1 MKFKL
6 QKKLAADVLKC
17 SQKRIVF
24 DRDRLADI
32 KEAITKADIKSL
44 IAGKAIRR
52 KPVKGVSRARARV
65 RMIQKRKG
73 KRKGKGSRKG
83 KRTARRSKKAAWIN
97 AMRSQ
102 RNLLKEMRDKEII
115 SKSDYQMMYRKSKG
129 GFFRSRRHIK
139 MYIEEHNLAKKQ

>member
-17 SQKRIVF
+17 SQKRVIF
-24 DRDRLADI
+24 DKDRLADI

-44 IAGKAIRR
+44 VAGKAIRKR
-52 KPVKGVSRARARV
+52 PVKGVSKARARV
-65 RMIQKRKG
+65 QLVQKRKG

-83 KRTARRSKKAAWIN
+83 KRTSRLSKKAAWIN
-97 AMRSQ
+97 SVRAQ
-102 RNLLKEMRDKEII
+102 RNLLKDLRDKEII
-115 SKSDYQMMYRKSKG
+115 SKSNYQKLYRKSKG

-139 MYIEEHNLAKKQ
+139 MYIEEHNLAKKR